1 MIDRIEIFVTEL
13 PFRVQRIFSSGSYD
27 TGPREQLLGKPVL
40 VRIHADGV
48 VGCGQIRPISPGHFV
63 ADTSLSMVSSI
74 KEVFGPVLLGKSIFD
89 IEAINYALDSR
100 LNGNPAARAAINIA
114 LHDAMGKA
122 LNTPVYNLI
131 GGLCQPTIPLEW
143 SVSMA
148 NDIGT
153 MIAESKRAVD
163 EFGIKVL
170 CIKAADRRG
179 WKQDVLNFEAIRKAV
194 GDDIVMGVD
203 PNTGWTLG
211 DTLCAIDAMKDLGL
225 GYIEQPIAR
234 RDLKGMAEVRRAANG
249 IPVMADEGL
258 FTIEDAMAL
267 ADARACDAFC
277 IKLYKI
283 GGFTPARKIG
293 AIAEAANIQ
302 LNCGGLA
309 VQCQLEAA
317 AGAHFYASTPA
328 HRMMGAGE
336 FVFGLNTV
344 AKDPLVPETDFVVR
358 NGCVDVPKGPG
369 LGINIDE
376 KCLAKSTLLREEV
389 KK

>member
-40 VRIHADGV
+40 IRIHADGV
-48 VGCGQIRPISPGHFV
+48 VGYGQIRPISPGHFV

-74 KEVFGPVLLGKSIFD
+74 KEVFAPVLLGRSIFD
-89 IEAINYALDSR
+89 IESINHALDSR

-122 LNTPVYNLI
+122 LNTPVYNLL

-153 MIAESKRAVD
+153 MIAESTRAVD

-179 WKQDVLNFEAIRKAV
+179 WKQDVENFAAIRKAV

-203 PNTGWTLG
+203 PNTGWTVG
-211 DTLCAIDAMKDLGL
+211 DLSLIH
-225 GYIEQPIAR
+225 I
-234 RDLKGMAEVRRAANG
+234 
-249 IPVMADEGL
+249 
-258 FTIEDAMAL
+258 
-267 ADARACDAFC
+267 
-277 IKLYKI
+277 
-283 GGFTPARKIG
+283 
-293 AIAEAANIQ
+293 
-302 LNCGGLA
+302 
-309 VQCQLEAA
+309 
-317 AGAHFYASTPA
+317 
-328 HRMMGAGE
+328 
-336 FVFGLNTV
+336 
-344 AKDPLVPETDFVVR
+344 
-358 NGCVDVPKGPG
+358 
-369 LGINIDE
+369 
-376 KCLAKSTLLREEV
+376 
-389 KK
+389 